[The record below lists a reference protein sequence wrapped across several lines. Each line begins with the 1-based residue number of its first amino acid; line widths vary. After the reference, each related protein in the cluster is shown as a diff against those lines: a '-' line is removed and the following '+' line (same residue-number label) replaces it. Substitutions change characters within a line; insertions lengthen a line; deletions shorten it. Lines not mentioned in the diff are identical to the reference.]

1 MNFNNKT
8 VAKKANLHGTN
19 DNAWV
24 CVYFDYLPFSHSL
37 FDQFGK
43 PTVCRC
49 FFFFALLFK
58 QQTSDVVT
66 RETAPPLVREDE
78 SQPPN
83 LATAI
88 YHANNLFTNQTKM
101 TTAVPH
107 MF

>member
-24 CVYFDYLPFSHSL
+24 CVYFDYLPFLHSL

-49 FFFFALLFK
+49 FFFFAVLFK
-58 QQTSDVVT
+58 QPVTDMVT
-66 RETAPPLVREDE
+66 RETAPPPAREDE
-78 SQPPN
+78 QQSQN
-83 LATAI
+83 LATTI
-88 YHANNLFTNQTKM
+88 
-101 TTAVPH
+101 
-107 MF
+107 

>member
-8 VAKKANLHGTN
+8 VAKKAIFHGTN

-24 CVYFDYLPFSHSL
+24 CVYFDYIPFSHSL

-49 FFFFALLFK
+49 FFFFVLLFK
-58 QQTSDVVT
+58 QQMTYMVT
-66 RETAPPLVREDE
+66 RETAPLPAREDE
-78 SQPPN
+78 LQSQK

-88 YHANNLFTNQTKM
+88 
-101 TTAVPH
+101 
-107 MF
+107 

>member
-49 FFFFALLFK
+49 FFFFVLLFK
-58 QQTSDVVT
+58 QRVTDMAT
-66 RETAPPLVREDE
+66 RETAPPAVREDE
-78 SQPPN
+78 LQSRN

-88 YHANNLFTNQTKM
+88 
-101 TTAVPH
+101 
-107 MF
+107 